1 MSESPLRRIAS
12 PVAIS
17 PRPSAIG
24 IQRASP
30 VNGRL
35 PCRTVATRRSGFL
48 AVAASAAFAL
58 RTPLACLFV
67 FAGADALAERTPLFP
82 APWLLPAAAW
92 LFAAAACAAAEAA
105 TFAWAGDTLLVSE
118 VETEGVAQAAAPPC
132 AFSA

>member
-67 FAGADALAERTPLFP
+67 FAGADALAERTPL
-82 APWLLPAAAW
+82 LP
-92 LFAAAACAAAEAA
+92 AACAAAAA
-105 TFAWAGDTLLVSE
+105 DTAGDTPLVTSA
-118 VETEGVAQAAAPPC
+118 ETEDEDEVAAHAAAPC
-132 AFSA
+132 AFSACTSIM

>member
-1 MSESPLRRIAS
+1 MSESPFRRIAR

-35 PCRTVATRRSGFL
+35 PCRTDATRRSGFL

-67 FAGADALAERTPLFP
+67 FAGADALAERTPL
-82 APWLLPAAAW
+82 LP
-92 LFAAAACAAAEAA
+92 AACAAAEAA
-105 TFAWAGDTLLVSE
+105 TFAWAGDTLLVSA
-118 VETEGVAQAAAPPC
+118 VETEGDAQAAAPPC